1 MILKV
6 LIICVNLCET
16 ISKNFQIKKWTQFN
30 DRNHFTRF
38 KGGVGVILKGGKQE
52 LWFSVLCV
60 FQWCFVFV

>member
-16 ISKNFQIKKWTQFN
+16 ISKNFQVKEWTQFY

-38 KGGVGVILKGGKQE
+38 KGGVGVIPKVGKEE
-52 LWFSVLCV
+52 LWFSVLRV
-60 FQWCFVFV
+60 FQ